1 MSNYL
6 KQGDTNTP
14 LRGVLKDKNGVVD
27 LRLAEKVSL
36 YVKKKDGSVLINGE
50 EMIVLDAINGEVSYY
65 FSEEDVSNP
74 GVYGYEI
81 VVTWDTGSEDTFPN
95 DGLNTLVISSSVRE
109 VL

>member
-1 MSNYL
+1 MSDYF
-6 KQGDTNTP
+6 KQGDTATP

-50 EMIVLDAINGEVSYY
+50 EMTILNALEGEVQYY

-74 GVYGYEI
+74 GVFGYEI
-81 VVTWDTGSEDTFPN
+81 VVTWDTGAEDTFPN
-95 DGLNTLVISSSVRE
+95 DDLNTLVISSSVRE